1 MNSER
6 VVIANIDCLIS
17 EPEAANADTE
27 TLICLHGIGGDHQSF
42 APQSESLS
50 EHYRVV
56 AWNLP
61 GYQNSV
67 PLEQCSFELLT
78 NTLAQ
83 FIDALEVGRAHL
95 LGQSIGGMIA
105 QDLFHRYPDYFSS
118 GKVRSLIL
126 AATTA
131 AFGGRDDSF
140 KQAFLEARLKPL
152 DEGMTMQ
159 QIAQAAIPSIVGDD
173 VDARLIKMGID
184 SMAAIDSNVYRD
196 VLRCL
201 VTFDRREAW
210 RQINC
215 PTLLVAGSKDTNA
228 PAATVEKMADK
239 LPQARYEAIQGAGH
253 LVNLE
258 KGDAFNDAVKSFL
271 SSID

>member
-1 MNSER
+1 M
-6 VVIANIDCLIS
+6 
-17 EPEAANADTE
+17 
-27 TLICLHGIGGDHQSF
+27 
-42 APQSESLS
+42 
-50 EHYRVV
+50 
-56 AWNLP
+56 P

-67 PLEQCSFELLT
+67 PLEQCSFELLA
-78 NTLAQ
+78 NTLVQ
-83 FIDALEVGRAHL
+83 FIDALGVGRVHL

-105 QDLFHRYPDYFSS
+105 QELFHRNPDYFSS
-118 GKVRSLIL
+118 GKVSSLIL

-159 QIAQAAIPSIVGDD
+159 QIAQAAIPGIVGEG
-173 VDARLIKMGID
+173 VDAGLVKMGIN
-184 SMAAIDSNVYRD
+184 SMAAIDPDVYRD

-201 VTFDRREAW
+201 VTFDRRTAW
-210 RQINC
+210 PRINC

-228 PAATVEKMADK
+228 PAATMKKMANK
-239 LPQARYEAIQGAGH
+239 LLHARYEEIQGAGH

-258 KGDAFNDAVKSFL
+258 KGDEFNGAVKSFL